1 MAQSAIDRG
10 DRAFLGHPRGLG
22 YLAFSE
28 GGTAFSYY
36 GMQSLLVLYMANEL
50 LKPGPVDRILGFG
63 AFHGFLEH
71 LYGPLSLTATA
82 TAITGLFS
90 GIVYAMPILGGLVAD
105 RWLGRTRTL
114 VTGAVLMTAGHFL
127 MSFYATFLIALAA
140 ILIGSGFFNANLR
153 AQVGELYAAGDTRR
167 ADAFQVYT
175 LAVNIAVIVAPLIC
189 GTLGEKGGYHYGF
202 VAAGIGMALGLVIYL
217 AGRRWMP
224 PEPPRRAKAVRSA
237 DAPVLTGHE
246 RRTILL
252 LALLVLPLALT
263 FVGNQEIFN
272 AYLLWGEA
280 HYQLLFFGQVM
291 PVSWLLSLDAFVSVT
306 CIFGSVMFW
315 RWYARH
321 RRDPD
326 EIVKIV
332 IGSAIVACAP
342 LVLAAASVVAG
353 PQGKVGLGWGL
364 GFHIVNDIGFANLY
378 PIGLALYSRA
388 APPQLSATMISV
400 FMLSIFLGTS
410 LAGRLGGL
418 LDTMP
423 GPSFWAMHSAII
435 GVAVVVLLIVWRF
448 AGHMLSPRSEAER

>member
-1 MAQSAIDRG
+1 MTDTSQNMN

-50 LKPGPVDRILGFG
+50 LKPEHVGAILGFSG
-63 AFHGFLEH
+63 FHAFLEQI
-71 LYGPLSLTATA
+71 YGPLPLTATA

-90 GIVYAMPILGGLVAD
+90 GLVYAVPILGGLVAD
-105 RWLGRTRTL
+105 RWLGRMRTL
-114 VTGAVLMTAGHFL
+114 ITGAVLMTAGHFL

-189 GTLGEKGGYHYGF
+189 GTLGEKAGYHYGF
-202 VAAGIGMALGLVIYL
+202 VAAGIGMALGLVVYL

-224 PEPPRRAKAVRSA
+224 AEPPRRARSSRGD
-237 DAPVLTGHE
+237 DAPVLTRHE
-246 RRTILL
+246 RGTILL
-252 LALLVLPLALT
+252 LILLIVPLALT
-263 FVGNQEIFN
+263 FVGNQQIFN

-280 HYQLLFFGQVM
+280 HYQLVFFGRVM
-291 PVSWLLSLDAFVSVT
+291 PVSWLLSLDAFVST
-306 CIFGSVMFW
+306 LCIFASVMFW
-315 RWYARH
+315 RWCDR
-321 RRDPD
+321 RGRDPD
-326 EIVKIV
+326 EIVKLV
-332 IGSAIVACAP
+332 IGSAIAALAP
-342 LVLAAASVVAG
+342 LVLAAASAVAG
-353 PQGKVGLGWGL
+353 PSGKVGLGWGVA
-364 GFHIVNDIGFANLY
+364 FHVVNDIGFANIY

-400 FMLSIFLGTS
+400 FLLSIFAGTS
-410 LAGRLGGL
+410 FAGWLGRFL
-418 LDTMP
+418 EHMP
-423 GPSFWAMHSAII
+423 TPSFWAMHAGII
-435 GVAVVVLLIVWRF
+435 ALGTAMLILAWRL
-448 AGHMLSPRSEAER
+448 AGRSLSPREESER